1 MFGNGASALPVCS
14 LVFLQLLVLPVK
26 SSWLVKDR
34 SEGRVEQHK
43 IHLQTHSHGRQT
55 EKQTQEEVFQWWGEW
70 SNWSSCSRSCGGG
83 VRSQERHCLIQR
95 LSTTQNI
102 NSSYCVGSPKQYQL
116 CPNQPCPSPNVSFK
130 QHQCSQFNSK
140 AFGRRHY
147 QWIPLYPADY
157 ISISSKPCDLQ
168 CTTVSGERQLLVP
181 AHDGTFCRDSNYH
194 GVCIEGICQPVGC
207 DGELYSSKTVDRCG
221 VCGGTG
227 MSCQRIS
234 GSYRKGLTQLGYVF
248 ITNIPTG
255 ATDIQIIE
263 RRKTENILALSDEA
277 GHFFINGN
285 TVIDNPQNFRV
296 AGTVFKYR
304 RPSNVFSDGLE
315 YIIAQGPTLQSLNVM
330 YYNLNGKLPHITFE
344 YTVPRNSHDIITTD
358 DITSGPSLVNHTHN
372 EVNEDVRGVQSRS
385 ANHSREEIASVHR
398 YDVQL
403 GAADQSDVQLQEEG
417 DEVVWEIQTP
427 SPPPPAA
434 MLVYR
439 AVDVTADVFSH
450 NDVEEQG
457 PPAPSG
463 YRSTSNSID
472 SKPTNPNDTH
482 PAKTLPFHRRDH
494 FLDLMLSLPGPPGHS
509 PCASGS
515 SLCSGLQPNQS
526 SGSLSVH
533 SAALVEDSAPYRL
546 LEDLHDNHTQT
557 DTDTHSNMHAAR
569 HNATD
574 SHTQAE
580 TQVELVST
588 IDPETHTVALTGFHH
603 DVHSITDT
611 HPLSHTEAQLDTHS
625 DTHAANLVHLQQVSA
640 VQAGST
646 ESNDFDVGL
655 DPDISLADMYRWKVS
670 AYAPCSSTCTTGIS
684 ASYALCV
691 RYDGTE
697 VDDSYCDSVTRPE
710 PTHEFC
716 TGKEC
721 PPRWETSGWSE
732 CSRTCGEGFQYR
744 TVRCWKMLSPGLDS
758 SVYDSLCL
766 SHDLHKPANRKV
778 CLGQSCGPQW
788 EVSDWSECS
797 ARCGSRG
804 VRTREVRCSMET
816 RLCNESSQPVESQEC
831 EGPPCDRRWTV
842 SDWGPCSGVC
852 GEGRMVRAV
861 ACRSS
866 GGVVMSEEQ
875 CDQSLRPL
883 AVYPCGDRDCSP
895 HWVEQEWQQCNAT
908 CGRGVRQRQ
917 VVCAGLE
924 GGVFKEFPDSS
935 CEQKNKPESMSSCF
949 QRPCSKWFTTSWSQ
963 CSKTCGSGIRVREVK
978 CYQGEELVTRGHSCD
993 SSIKPEARQ
1002 SCEIQS
1008 CPTEAPA
1015 IPAASAVIDDSCQDK
1030 PTANCALVLKVK
1042 LCSHWYYRKACC
1054 QSCKAPR
1061 P

>member
-1 MFGNGASALPVCS
+1 MFGNGGSALPVCS
-14 LVFLQLLVLPVK
+14 FLLLHLAVLPVTNN
-26 SSWLVKDR
+26 WPVKDR
-34 SEGRVEQHK
+34 SEGRVEQRN
-43 IHLQTHSHGRQT
+43 IHLQSHSSGSQNV
-55 EKQTQEEVFQWWGEW
+55 KQTSNKEEVFQWWGEW
-70 SNWSSCSRSCGGG
+70 SSWSSCSRSCGGG

-116 CPNQPCPSPNVSFK
+116 CPNQPCPSPSVSFK

-140 AFGRRHY
+140 AFGRRYY

-168 CTTVSGERQLLVP
+168 CTTISGERQLLVP
-181 AHDGTFCRDSNYH
+181 AHDGTFCHDTKYH

-207 DGELYSSKTVDRCG
+207 DGELYSSKAVDRCG
-221 VCGGTG
+221 VCGGNG
-227 MSCQRIS
+227 SSCHRIS
-234 GSYRKGLTQLGYVF
+234 GSYRKALTQLGYVF
-248 ITNIPTG
+248 ITNIPAG
-255 ATDIQIIE
+255 ASDLQIIE
-263 RRKTENILALSDEA
+263 RHKTENILALSDEA
-277 GHFFINGN
+277 GHFFFNGN
-285 TVIDNPQNFRV
+285 TVFDNPQNFRV

-315 YIIAQGPTLQSLNVM
+315 YIIAQGPTLQGVNVM
-330 YYNLNGKLPHITFE
+330 YYNLNGKLPHITYE
-344 YTVPRNSHDIITTD
+344 YTVPCTSHDITAAEGITT
-358 DITSGPSLVNHTHN
+358 GPSLSHLNLPDN
-372 EVNEDVRGVQSRS
+372 K
-385 ANHSREEIASVHR
+385 
-398 YDVQL
+398 
-403 GAADQSDVQLQEEG
+403 LQEEEEEEEEEE
-417 DEVVWEIQTP
+417 DVVVWEIRTP
-427 SPPPPAA
+427 SPPPQAA

-439 AVDVTADVFSH
+439 PADVTSHVFSN

-457 PPAPSG
+457 PPVPSG
-463 YRSTSNSID
+463 YRSSSNSID
-472 SKPTNPNDTH
+472 EPSTADDNTVI
-482 PAKTLPFHRRDH
+482 LPF
-494 FLDLMLSLPGPPGHS
+494 PGS
-509 PCASGS
+509 EV
-515 SLCSGLQPNQS
+515 
-526 SGSLSVH
+526 SVH
-533 SAALVEDSAPYRL
+533 TAALPEDAPYLL
-546 LEDLHDNHTQT
+546 LEDLHYNQTHSNTRSLTQSVKHTLT
-557 DTDTHSNMHAAR
+557 DSHSPAETHVETLSATDPQLRSDALTVTDTHSVTR
-569 HNATD
+569 
-574 SHTQAE
+574 
-580 TQVELVST
+580 
-588 IDPETHTVALTGFHH
+588 
-603 DVHSITDT
+603 
-611 HPLSHTEAQLDTHS
+611 TESGTHS
-625 DTHAANLVHLQQVSA
+625 DTRTAILVQLQQVSA
-640 VQAGST
+640 VQAAHT

-655 DPDISLADMYRWKVS
+655 DPDISLTDMYRWKVS
-670 AYAPCSSTCTTGIS
+670 AYAPCSSTCTAGITS
-684 ASYALCV
+684 SYALCV

-697 VDDSYCDSVTRPE
+697 VDDSYCDSLTRPE

-732 CSRTCGEGFQYR
+732 CSRTCGEGVQYR

-788 EVSDWSECS
+788 EVAEWSECS

-804 VRTREVRCSMET
+804 VRTREVRCSLEM
-816 RLCNESSQPVESQEC
+816 RLCNQSSQPIESQEC

-861 ACRSS
+861 MCRSS

-883 AVYPCGDRDCSP
+883 AIYPCGDRDCAP

-935 CEQKNKPESMSSCF
+935 CDPTNKPETSSSCF

-963 CSKTCGSGIRVREVK
+963 CSKTCGSGVQVREVK

-993 SSIKPEARQ
+993 SALKPEARQ

-1015 IPAASAVIDDSCQDK
+1015 AAPAASVAVDDSCQDR

-1054 QSCKAPR
+1054 QSCRAPR
-1061 P
+1061 L

>member
-1 MFGNGASALPVCS
+1 MFGNGGLALPVCS
-14 LVFLQLLVLPVK
+14 FLLLHLPVLPLTNN
-26 SSWLVKDR
+26 WPVKDR
-34 SEGRVEQHK
+34 SEGRVEQRN
-43 IHLQTHSHGRQT
+43 IHLQSHGFGSQNV
-55 EKQTQEEVFQWWGEW
+55 KQTSSKEELFQWWGEW
-70 SNWSSCSRSCGGG
+70 SSWSSCSRSCGGG

-95 LSTTQNI
+95 LSTTQNV

-116 CPNQPCPSPNVSFK
+116 CPDQPCPSPSVSFK

-140 AFGRRHY
+140 AFGRRYY

-157 ISISSKPCDLQ
+157 ISISNKPCDLQ
-168 CTTVSGERQLLVP
+168 CTTISGERQLLVP
-181 AHDGTFCRDSNYH
+181 AHDGTFCSDAKYH

-207 DGELYSSKTVDRCG
+207 DGELYSTKTVDRCG
-221 VCGGTG
+221 VCGGNGT
-227 MSCQRIS
+227 SCQRIS
-234 GSYRKGLTQLGYVF
+234 GSYRKALAQLGYVF
-248 ITNIPTG
+248 ITNIPAG
-255 ATDIQIIE
+255 ASDIQIIE
-263 RRKTENILALSDEA
+263 RHKTENILGENLPLFSALSDEA
-277 GHFFINGN
+277 GHFFVNGN
-285 TVIDNPQNFRV
+285 TLFDNPQNFHV

-304 RPSNVFSDGLE
+304 RPSNIFSAGLE
-315 YIIAQGPTLQSLNVM
+315 YIIAQGPTLQGLNVM
-330 YYNLNGKLPHITFE
+330 YYNLNGKLPHITYD
-344 YTVPRNSHDIITTD
+344 YTIPCTSHDITAAESITR
-358 DITSGPSLVNHTHN
+358 GPSHAHLNLTYN
-372 EVNEDVRGVQSRS
+372 EENEDVRGVQLTTK
-385 ANHSREEIASVHR
+385 NHSRGSATSVHHFTT
-398 YDVQL
+398 QL
-403 GAADQSDVQLQEEG
+403 GAGGQSRVQLQEEEEEEK
-417 DEVVWEIQTP
+417 EVVEIRTP

-439 AVDVTADVFSH
+439 PADVTSHVFSH

-457 PPAPSG
+457 LPVPSG
-463 YRSTSNSID
+463 YRSSSNLID
-472 SKPTNPNDTH
+472 EPSTADDNILV
-482 PAKTLPFHRRDH
+482 LPF
-494 FLDLMLSLPGPPGHS
+494 PGS
-509 PCASGS
+509 
-515 SLCSGLQPNQS
+515 Q
-526 SGSLSVH
+526 SVH
-533 SAALVEDSAPYRL
+533 SAAQTEDAPYLL
-546 LEDLHDNHTQT
+546 LEDSHYNQTHSNTHSLTQSNT
-557 DTDTHSNMHAAR
+557 HSVEHALADPHSPAETHEPSLSAADAEIRADILTVTDTH
-569 HNATD
+569 
-574 SHTQAE
+574 
-580 TQVELVST
+580 VV
-588 IDPETHTVALTGFHH
+588 THTETETGK
-603 DVHSITDT
+603 HSQT
-611 HPLSHTEAQLDTHS
+611 HPAI
-625 DTHAANLVHLQQVSA
+625 LVELQQVPA
-640 VQAGST
+640 VQAANT
-646 ESNDFDVGL
+646 ESNDFDEGL
-655 DPDISLADMYRWKVS
+655 DPDVSLADMYRWKVS
-670 AYAPCSSTCTTGIS
+670 AYAPCSSTCTTGITT
-684 ASYALCV
+684 SYALCV

-697 VDDSYCDSVTRPE
+697 VDDGYCDSLTRPE

-732 CSRTCGEGFQYR
+732 CSRTCSEGVQYR

-788 EVSDWSECS
+788 EVSEWSECS
-797 ARCGSRG
+797 APCGSWG
-804 VRTREVRCSMET
+804 DRTREVRCSTEM
-816 RLCNESSQPVESQEC
+816 RPCNKSSQPIESEEC

-852 GEGRMVRAV
+852 GEGRMARAV
-861 ACRSS
+861 TCRSS

-883 AVYPCGDRDCSP
+883 AIYPCGDRDCAP

-908 CGRGVRQRQ
+908 CGRGARQRQ

-924 GGVFKEFPDSS
+924 AGVFKEFPDTS
-935 CEQKNKPESMSSCF
+935 CDQSNKPETGSSCF

-963 CSKTCGSGIRVREVK
+963 CSKTCGSGVQVREVK

-993 SSIKPEARQ
+993 SALRPEARQ

-1015 IPAASAVIDDSCQDK
+1015 VPAASVVAEDSCQDK

>member
-1 MFGNGASALPVCS
+1 MNEPCSVTEASLSRCAP
-14 LVFLQLLVLPVK
+14 
-26 SSWLVKDR
+26 SSCCTSR
-34 SEGRVEQHK
+34 SSRSTTTTGTARSGGRVEQ
-43 IHLQTHSHGRQT
+43 QQRDSPSPPHSVGGQNG
-55 EKQTQEEVFQWWGEW
+55 KQTSDKEEVFQWWGEW
-70 SNWSSCSRSCGGG
+70 SSWSSCSRSCGGG

-95 LSTTQNI
+95 LSTTQNV

-116 CPNQPCPSPNVSFK
+116 CPNQPCPSPSVSFK

-140 AFGRRHY
+140 AFGRRY
-147 QWIPLYPADY
+147 FQWIPLYPADY
-157 ISISSKPCDLQ
+157 ISISNKPCDLQ
-168 CTTVSGERQLLVP
+168 CTTISGERQLLVP
-181 AHDGTFCRDSNYH
+181 AHDGTFCSDTKYH
-194 GVCIEGICQPVGC
+194 GVCIEGFCQPVGC
-207 DGELYSSKTVDRCG
+207 DGQLYSSKTVDRCG
-221 VCGGTG
+221 VCGGNGT
-227 MSCQRIS
+227 SCQRVS
-234 GSYRKGLTQLGYVF
+234 GSYRKALTQLGYVF
-248 ITNIPTG
+248 ITNIPAG
-255 ATDIQIIE
+255 ASDIQIIE
-263 RRKTENILALSDEA
+263 RHKTENVLALSDEA
-277 GHFFINGN
+277 GHFFFNGHS
-285 TVIDNPQNFRV
+285 VFDHPQNFRV

-315 YIIAQGPTLQSLNVM
+315 YIIAQGPTVQGLNVM
-330 YYNLNGKLPHITFE
+330 YYNLNGKLPHITYEFTIPSRDVTAE
-344 YTVPRNSHDIITTD
+344 RLPT
-358 DITSGPSLVNHTHN
+358 GPSYSHLNLTHYAVK
-372 EVNEDVRGVQSRS
+372 EGVRGDQLRKSNQSRGS
-385 ANHSREEIASVHR
+385 AASFNH
-398 YDVQL
+398 YNTQL
-403 GAADQSDVQLQEEG
+403 GADDHSDVQEE
-417 DEVVWEIQTP
+417 EEEEEEEQLVWEIRTP

-434 MLVYR
+434 MLVFR
-439 AVDVTADVFSH
+439 PADVTSHVISH
-450 NDVEEQG
+450 NDVEERG

-463 YRSTSNSID
+463 YR
-472 SKPTNPNDTH
+472 
-482 PAKTLPFHRRDH
+482 
-494 FLDLMLSLPGPPGHS
+494 
-509 PCASGS
+509 GS
-515 SLCSGLQPNQS
+515 SNLIDEPSTADDNTLLLSFPGSQS
-526 SGSLSVH
+526 VP
-533 SAALVEDSAPYRL
+533 SAALPEDAPYLL
-546 LEDLHDNHTQT
+546 LEELHYNQTHLYTHSLTQSNTHSVNHTL
-557 DTDTHSNMHAAR
+557 TDTHVDTPSS
-569 HNATD
+569 TD
-574 SHTQAE
+574 TK
-580 TQVELVST
+580 V
-588 IDPETHTVALTGFHH
+588 HTV
-603 DVHSITDT
+603 
-611 HPLSHTEAQLDTHS
+611 PDTHS
-625 DTHAANLVHLQQVSA
+625 DTHTAVLVQLHQVSA
-640 VQAGST
+640 VQAAGT

-655 DPDISLADMYRWKVS
+655 DPDVSLADMYRWKIS
-670 AYAPCSSTCTTGIS
+670 AYAPCSSTCTTGITT
-684 ASYALCV
+684 SYALCV

-697 VDDSYCDSVTRPE
+697 VDDSYCDSLARPE

-732 CSRTCGEGFQYR
+732 CSRTCGEGVQYR

-788 EVSDWSECS
+788 EVSEWSECS

-804 VRTREVRCSMET
+804 VRSREVRCSMEI
-816 RLCNESSQPVESQEC
+816 RLCNRSSQPIESQEC

-842 SDWGPCSGVC
+842 TDWGPCSGVC

-861 ACRSS
+861 MCRSS

-883 AVYPCGDRDCSP
+883 AIHPCGDRDCAP

-917 VVCAGLE
+917 VVCSGLE
-924 GGVFKEFPDSS
+924 GGVFKEFPESS
-935 CEQKNKPESMSSCF
+935 CDQSNRPESSSSCF

-963 CSKTCGSGIRVREVK
+963 CSKTCGSGVQVREVK

-993 SSIKPEARQ
+993 SALKPEARQ

-1015 IPAASAVIDDSCQDK
+1015 AAPAASVAVDDSCQDK